1 MSVPDQS
8 QPSPNPQ
15 SAEHPAVGQRRNPL
29 GLNTRPVEGA
39 AVELPA
45 DHTLV
50 LKVITRPTDV
60 NGYGDIFGGWVMS
73 WVDLA
78 GAVLSARHA
87 QGRIATVA
95 VNQFTFKHPVRVD
108 DILSFLAR
116 VERIGRTSITVN
128 VGVYA
133 ERMERQGR
141 YIKVTEATLT
151 YVATG
156 DDGHPRPIPNREILL
171 PGV

>member
-1 MSVPDQS
+1 MADPFKKTAQS
-8 QPSPNPQ
+8 ELPNP
-15 SAEHPAVGQRRNPL
+15 AAIEQRRSPL
-29 GLNTRPVEGA
+29 GLNTQPVEGP

-60 NGYGDIFGGWVMS
+60 NGHGDIFGGWVMS

-87 QGRIATVA
+87 QGRVATVA

-108 DILSFLAR
+108 DILSFLAK

-141 YIKVTEATLT
+141 YVKVTEATLT
-151 YVATG
+151 YVAI
-156 DDGHPRPIPNREILL
+156 DNDGHPRPIPDHEISP